1 MSSREIFNRL
11 IEKKWQEQYTDD
23 IRYMVDMAHN
33 RGVTTVL
40 PFYEQRFNQFAST
53 IPWKLANKTMAGLD
67 GFSNKPV
74 RVNKYVLRKAFEKEL
89 PWNIIVRADDER
101 CSGYSGGADLA
112 RRFTLFRLF
121 LPEIWLPSQSP

>member
-1 MSSREIFNRL
+1 
-11 IEKKWQEQYTDD
+11 
-23 IRYMVDMAHN
+23 MVDMAHN

-89 PWNIIVRADDER
+89 PWNIMVRAKAVSLSSHLMMNGVLGIRVEQTLRDDLR
-101 CSGYSGGADLA
+101 SSDSFCRRLA
-112 RRFTLFRLF
+112 TKPKPVKSLHTGVNGR
-121 LPEIWLPSQSP
+121 